1 MFKSPWVP
9 PSPVIARTPGS
20 RCATLCCK
28 CVCQKASPWILYTR
42 TPNQKAIVCAN
53 HAHGHATC
61 VLRANDQLVQ
71 AFAESL
77 SVAVY
82 RNWRGPPPGMPTSP
96 WNHCCKRAA
105 VQVAKKKTVRLLMAF
120 HHVLSPR
127 RGEKATRNGAQVYE
141 QGVAG
146 ELCSVSHRV
155 RWESKVGY
163 FKGVTKNRINK
174 NIWIFQSL

>member
-20 RCATLCCK
+20 KVLQVCVPKGKSLDPIYSNTKPKGNRVCKPCARPCHMRVKSKWSTCSGICRVL
-28 CVCQKASPWILYTR
+28 VCGCIQELARSTTRDAHLAMKSLLQKSSCAS
-42 TPNQKAIVCAN
+42 
-53 HAHGHATC
+53 G
-61 VLRANDQLVQ
+61 
-71 AFAESL
+71 
-77 SVAVY
+77 
-82 RNWRGPPPGMPTSP
+82 
-96 WNHCCKRAA
+96 
-105 VQVAKKKTVRLLMAF
+105 KKKDRPTADGIP
-120 HHVLSPR
+120 SCSIAKTR
-127 RGEKATRNGAQVYE
+127 RKGHKKWCTSLWT
-141 QGVAG
+141 GVAG